1 MTIYIAMLSVD
12 GEVITKHVKVDVIEN
27 GEQKELY
34 VPIIPLSN
42 RERSKGLDAVDTLF
56 DATMGRKTWRL
67 KY

>member
-12 GEVITKHVKVDVIEN
+12 GAVTTKHVKVNVVDRGKQTQLV
-27 GEQKELY
+27 

-42 RERSKGLDAVDTLF
+42 RERSKGVDAIDTLF
-56 DATMGRKTWRL
+56 DATTGRKTWRL